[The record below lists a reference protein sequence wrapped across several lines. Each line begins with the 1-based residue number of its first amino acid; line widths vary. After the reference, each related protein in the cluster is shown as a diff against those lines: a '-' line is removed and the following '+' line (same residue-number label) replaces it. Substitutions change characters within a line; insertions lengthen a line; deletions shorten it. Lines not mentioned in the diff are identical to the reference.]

1 MPAFSDKVVLEAM
14 PDTAAASTAACNAPG
29 CTVTC
34 VVAGA
39 GAGARSVDR
48 VRVKEI
54 YICVVEV

>member
-39 GAGARSVDR
+39 GARSVDR

-54 YICVVEV
+54 YKCVVEG